1 MLRNAVPPM
10 FRKKTKPLYKDSLL
24 GTVIGL
30 SGTIALGVFIIAI
43 CYYAIM
49 LEPSPETTMFDCG
62 GNSCLD
68 LYYHLSGCKF
78 PDVYNG
84 QFKLMQP
91 SWEEGDA
98 LFASAGEVGIP
109 DSSAAPGVSTSSTT
123 TSAAPSSTTSVRRFL
138 EATEDPAASC
148 IPKDS
153 SAGRPSSY
161 FIIAGQH
168 SGAENSLEN
177 ILVRLKYARTDPF
190 SVLNLS
196 WTTATLA
203 WTFMMTGFSLVLPY
217 LGDRFMNPE
226 ALSPSVPKE
235 VEIVDKDDVS
245 ASTENDLSTST
256 PTE

>member
-1 MLRNAVPPM
+1 MLRNAAPPM

-24 GTVIGL
+24 ATVIGL

-68 LYYHLSGCKF
+68 LYHHLTGCKF

-91 SWEEGDA
+91 SWKEGDA
-98 LFASAGEVGIP
+98 AFASAGEVGIP

-138 EATEDPAASC
+138 EATDAASC

-177 ILVRLKYARTDPF
+177 ILVRLKYSRTDPF

-203 WTFMMTGFSLVLPY
+203 WTFSMTGFSLLLPY
-217 LGDRFMNPE
+217 IAGDKFLNPE
-226 ALSPSVPKE
+226 AMSPANPKE
-235 VEIVDKDDVS
+235 VEMVEKDDLES
-245 ASTENDLSTST
+245 SLTE
-256 PTE
+256 

>member
-1 MLRNAVPPM
+1 MKSAIPDM

-24 GTVIGL
+24 GTVIGI
-30 SGTIALGVFIIAI
+30 SGLIAVGVFIIAV
-43 CYYAIM
+43 CYYALM

-84 QFKLMQP
+84 AFRLKQP

-98 LFASAGEVGIP
+98 KYASAGEIGIF
-109 DSSAAPGVSTSSTT
+109 DSSANPGVSTTATASSSTTSSTT
-123 TSAAPSSTTSVRRFL
+123 TTSPSVRRFL
-138 EATEDPAASC
+138 NDPAANC
-148 IPKDS
+148 QPKD
-153 SAGRPSSY
+153 GGSY

-177 ILVRLKYARTDPF
+177 ILVRLKYTRTDPF

-203 WTFMMTGFSLVLPY
+203 WTFCMTGFSLVLPY
-217 LGDRFMNPE
+217 LGKNYLNPE
-226 ALSPSVPKE
+226 AVTPAGPTE
-235 VEIVDKDDVS
+235 VEIVDKDD
-245 ASTENDLSTST
+245 DLSAMT
-256 PTE
+256 PKE

>member
-1 MLRNAVPPM
+1 MLKSAAPPM

-24 GTVIGL
+24 GTVIGI
-30 SGTIALGVFIIAI
+30 SGLISLGVFIIAI
-43 CYYAIM
+43 CYYALM
-49 LEPSPETTMFDCG
+49 MEPSPETTMYDCG

-84 QFKLMQP
+84 AFRLLQP
-91 SWEEGDA
+91 SWAEGDA
-98 LFASAGEVGIP
+98 KYASAGEIGIT
-109 DSSAAPGVSTSSTT
+109 DSSASPGVSTTTTTTAAASST
-123 TSAAPSSTTSVRRFL
+123 TTSVRRFL

-148 IPKDS
+148 QPKD
-153 SAGRPSSY
+153 GGSY

-177 ILVRLKYARTDPF
+177 ILVRLKYTRTDPF

-203 WTFMMTGFSLVLPY
+203 WTFCMTGFSLVLPY
-217 LGDRFMNPE
+217 LGKNYLNPE
-226 ALSPSVPKE
+226 AVTPAGPTE
-235 VEIVDKDDVS
+235 VEIVDKDD
-245 ASTENDLSTST
+245 DLSAMT
-256 PTE
+256 PKE